1 MNPPP
6 AHVIVVFGGNGDL
19 ARRKLLPSLW
29 RLHTEGL
36 LPADWRVIGNSR
48 SAFTD
53 EEFDAFAAE
62 SITEFCTGPPAG
74 RAWEVFKARLSYV
87 AHEFTPGNTGALA
100 DAVAAAEA
108 ELGGGVQRLYYLAVP
123 PVAFGVITEGLHEAG
138 LTQRARV
145 VFEKP
150 FGWDRD
156 SFRALDSL
164 AHRVLEDDQIFTIDH
179 FLGKETLQ
187 NVLALRFANG
197 MFEPVWNRHHI
208 DHVQIDVPEE
218 LGIGNRGSFYD
229 STGALRDMVVSH
241 LFQVLAVIAME
252 PPYSFGAK
260 PLLDEKAKV
269 FESMM
274 PLRADNV
281 IRGQFLGYR
290 EVPAVAQDSQTETFI
305 AAKVEI
311 DNWRWA
317 GVPFFLRTGK
327 RMAASR
333 QSVTLAF
340 REPPHR
346 LFPDLPR
353 DGQANDHLT
362 LELGRDEGI
371 SIAFL
376 AKRPGPSISLAP
388 ASMNFR
394 YGASFGSEAIGPYER
409 LIHDALLGD
418 RMLFTRADG
427 LARTWDLVADV
438 LADPPP
444 LRPYEQGSWGPKGT
458 EALIAPRGWHLPD
471 TGLSGSDDA
480 G

>member
-1 MNPPP
+1 MKSPPP
-6 AHVIVVFGGNGDL
+6 HVIVVFGGNGDL

-62 SITEFCTGPPAG
+62 SITEFCSGPPG
-74 RAWEVFKARLSYV
+74 GDAWEVFKARLSYV
-87 AHEFTPGNTGALA
+87 AHEFTPGNTEALA
-100 DAVAAAEA
+100 DAVAAAEKA
-108 ELGGGVQRLYYLAVP
+108 LGGEVQRLYYLAVP

-164 AHRVLEDDQIFTIDH
+164 AHRVLDDEQIFTIDH

-218 LGIGNRGSFYD
+218 LGVDNRGSFYD
-229 STGALRDMVVSH
+229 ATGALRDMVVSH

-260 PLLDEKAKV
+260 PLLDEKTKV
-269 FESMM
+269 FESMT
-274 PLRADNV
+274 PLRADDM
-281 IRGQFLGYR
+281 IRGQYLGYR
-290 EVPAVAQDSQTETFI
+290 EVRAVAEDSQTETFI

-438 LADPPP
+438 LDDPPP

-458 EALIAPRGWHLPD
+458 EALITPRGWHLPD
-471 TGLSGSDDA
+471 TGLAGSDDA